1 MDEQK
6 PEIGRIPPKILITPE
21 QIRARVRKLG
31 LNITTD
37 YLECTGNDPLVIL
50 CVLKGAVIFMA
61 DLLRNLSV
69 AVRVECITAQSYTG
83 TRRGDVK
90 VELVDPSIILR
101 DRHVLVVEDIVDTG
115 ATWSTVRQLIENRG
129 AKTVRICSLLSKPV
143 KLKQPVAV
151 DYVGFEIGDVF
162 VVGYGLDYL
171 ERYRN
176 LSGIYGL

>member
-1 MDEQK
+1 M
-6 PEIGRIPPKILITPE
+6 
-21 QIRARVRKLG
+21 
-31 LNITTD
+31 
-37 YLECTGNDPLVIL
+37 
-50 CVLKGAVIFMA
+50 
-61 DLLRNLSV
+61 
-69 AVRVECITAQSYTG
+69 
-83 TRRGDVK
+83 
-90 VELVDPSIILR
+90 
-101 DRHVLVVEDIVDTG
+101 LVVEDIVDTG